1 MTNENPY
8 TAPKTALEIGGAE
21 LYQPKVFSFNGRI
34 GRLRYLGYGA
44 GIQLVLILII
54 SPIVGGVA
62 YLGVETGIFAIGGII
77 TGIFY
82 VATFVISVMFSKR
95 RLNDLNR
102 SGWWYLLFFIPIV
115 NLIFSIYLI
124 FFPGTDGPNKFGDA
138 PVANSWGVIFLATI
152 VPIFV
157 FGGGIL
163 AAIAIPQYADYTQ
176 RTKVAGAIGAALSW
190 KTAIFLCAQEQ
201 GALAACGTPGVN
213 GVPIDV
219 GPGKFKY
226 VTSISTTGAGVITII
241 STGVTSGNEALEI
254 TLTPSL
260 NASRINWTMT
270 GNGCT
275 SPGRSIR
282 C

>member
-1 MTNENPY
+1 MTNDNPY
-8 TAPKTALEIGGAE
+8 AAPKTAPGMGSAE
-21 LYQPKVFSFNGRI
+21 LYQPKVFSFSGRI

-44 GIQLVLILII
+44 GIQLLLIMII
-54 SPIVGGVA
+54 APIVGGVA
-62 YLGVETGIFAIGGII
+62 FLGGETGISAIDEII
-77 TGIFY
+77 IGIFY
-82 VATFVISVMFSKR
+82 IATFVVSVMFSKR

-124 FFPGTDGPNKFGDA
+124 FFPGTDGSNKFGTV
-138 PVANSWGVIFLATI
+138 PLANSWGVIVLASI
-152 VPIFV
+152 VPIFF

-190 KTAIFLCAQEQ
+190 KTAILRCAQEQ
-201 GALAACGTPGVN
+201 GELATCGNPGVN
-213 GVPIDV
+213 GVPSNV
-219 GPGKFKY
+219 GADKIKY

-241 STGVTSGNEALEI
+241 STGVSNGNEALEI
-254 TLTPSL
+254 ILTPSW
-260 NASRINWTMT
+260 NASSINWTMA

-275 SPGRSIR
+275 APGRSIR